1 MHPLRSSLA
10 EKAAVCPTFRA
21 ANVGHVL
28 GLFYRSIRRKTA
40 PIMFYFSFPQ
50 ECAYQAQYFGLGCSI
65 PGLLQVS
72 HNEVEV
78 HRVTRI

>member
-1 MHPLRSSLA
+1 
-10 EKAAVCPTFRA
+10 
-21 ANVGHVL
+21 
-28 GLFYRSIRRKTA
+28 
-40 PIMFYFSFPQ
+40 MFYFSFPQ